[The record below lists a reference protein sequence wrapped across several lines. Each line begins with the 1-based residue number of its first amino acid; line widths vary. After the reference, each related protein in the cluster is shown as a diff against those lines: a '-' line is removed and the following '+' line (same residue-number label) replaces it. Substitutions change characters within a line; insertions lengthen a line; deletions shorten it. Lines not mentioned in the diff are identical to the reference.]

1 MAPERWT
8 WAGAAAMGL
17 VYGALSV
24 WWTWPLA
31 AHLPDHVV
39 DTVAM
44 HGPFGWLA
52 QADILLVVWALAWDL
67 HALLTAPLH
76 LLDANI
82 FWPAAGSLA
91 RADHFIGN
99 LPLSAPLQLA
109 TGNPL
114 FAHQAVL
121 LLAFPLSALAMYVA
135 LRAWTG
141 SIVASALGGL
151 FFGFAPWR
159 TTQLGHL
166 QLHAT
171 MYLPLVLLAAE
182 RAVRGG
188 WPLAW
193 AGLVLAAL
201 LQALC
206 SVYLAFVTLLATVMM
221 ALGSVRGPRGLARAA
236 AVLVVAAAI
245 AAVAALPYLSLAQS
259 ASAGEIGA
267 APSLALLGAQP
278 LATYVV
284 HARPPSTAGYYFL
297 GWSCIALALVGL
309 VAGAS
314 VRRGLLLVLLT
325 GWLVSLGYATPG
337 PGGTTTLPLGW
348 AAALLPGVGAFRAPV
363 RLGLAVALAAPALAG
378 LGWAAIERRLPHT
391 RVRAA
396 LGLAVLLVAL
406 ADLWP
411 ARVPLRAVGEP
422 PASDRWL
429 REAAAGPVLEVPVGL
444 VDDDFRADV
453 WAARWQSAY
462 QYASTLHW
470 RPLLN
475 GYSAHPPD
483 SFFLVMAL
491 ARRLP
496 DDDAL
501 SDLVDLTGVR
511 WLVVHTGLLTPSERA
526 LWERALPS
534 GLAERAVLGDARVFE
549 VRLPPRRDLMGALR
563 AARPRPTT
571 LHGLAREPLPAAAL
585 RGALRDVE
593 LGDHVPPGL
602 PLHGRVTVENLSRH
616 PWPGFDP
623 DRRGL
628 VGVAYRW
635 RREGETVPG
644 IVTTR
649 LAHDLGPGESLRL
662 PFSVVAPDRPGRWE
676 LVLTLR
682 QHGGPWFDDAAGIAV
697 VRPVVVGADGGA

>member
-1 MAPERWT
+1 
-8 WAGAAAMGL
+8 
-17 VYGALSV
+17 
-24 WWTWPLA
+24 
-31 AHLPDHVV
+31 
-39 DTVAM
+39 
-44 HGPFGWLA
+44 
-52 QADILLVVWALAWDL
+52 
-67 HALLTAPLH
+67 
-76 LLDANI
+76 
-82 FWPAAGSLA
+82 
-91 RADHFIGN
+91 
-99 LPLSAPLQLA
+99 
-109 TGNPL
+109 
-114 FAHQAVL
+114 
-121 LLAFPLSALAMYVA
+121 
-135 LRAWTG
+135 
-141 SIVASALGGL
+141 
-151 FFGFAPWR
+151 
-159 TTQLGHL
+159 
-166 QLHAT
+166 
-171 MYLPLVLLAAE
+171 

-297 GWSCIALALVGL
+297 GWTCIALALVGL

-325 GWLVSLGYATPG
+325 GWLVSLGYTTPG

-396 LGLAVLLVAL
+396 LGFVVLLVAF

-475 GYSAHPPD
+475 GY
-483 SFFLVMAL
+483 
-491 ARRLP
+491 
-496 DDDAL
+496 
-501 SDLVDLTGVR
+501 
-511 WLVVHTGLLTPSERA
+511 
-526 LWERALPS
+526 
-534 GLAERAVLGDARVFE
+534 
-549 VRLPPRRDLMGALR
+549 
-563 AARPRPTT
+563 
-571 LHGLAREPLPAAAL
+571 
-585 RGALRDVE
+585 
-593 LGDHVPPGL
+593 
-602 PLHGRVTVENLSRH
+602 
-616 PWPGFDP
+616 
-623 DRRGL
+623 
-628 VGVAYRW
+628 
-635 RREGETVPG
+635 
-644 IVTTR
+644 
-649 LAHDLGPGESLRL
+649 
-662 PFSVVAPDRPGRWE
+662 
-676 LVLTLR
+676 
-682 QHGGPWFDDAAGIAV
+682 
-697 VRPVVVGADGGA
+697 